1 MSSPNGEDA
10 TKNNGT
16 STIATTNVNYT
27 AKDLQDRMERNRL
40 EALGKRT
47 AAQRETANA
56 LQNLTDQT
64 QSQIQK
70 LQERAL
76 YDEIRCQ
83 SVAHN
88 SENVKFT
95 KSSVYVNTFNP
106 STLNAD
112 PLPTQPVPECPQFS
126 KLLLAAREGIL
137 TPEMVNWIV
146 ANTHDM
152 AKSPD
157 QSSTNTTTML
167 KKCSSVHD
175 DTDDGPPPLL
185 RVVQTESLRGSHL
198 SYLCPSTCNHTC
210 TDNLSPVSV
219 ATDNLDYVDL
229 TDLPDD
235 NANEP
240 PSKKYKAATIEVT
253 LRVKMPGNNHP
264 IVKNYEFNINSNSS
278 GASDNK

>member
-1 MSSPNGEDA
+1 MSSPNGEDV
-10 TKNNGT
+10 TTNNGT

-27 AKDLQDRMERNRL
+27 AKDLEDRMERNRL

-112 PLPTQPVPECPQFS
+112 PLPTQRVPECPQFS

-146 ANTHDM
+146 ANT
-152 AKSPD
+152 P
-157 QSSTNTTTML
+157 
-167 KKCSSVHD
+167 VHD

-198 SYLCPSTCNHTC
+198 SYLRPSTCNHTC

-235 NANEP
+235 NAKEP
-240 PSKKYKAATIEVT
+240 PEKKYKAATVEVT
-253 LRVKMPGNNHP
+253 LRVKIPGNNHP